1 MSTVIRKDQDRD
13 WAGTR
18 AGTIGESL
26 LRAGKL
32 DEAAVASVLAAQRQS
47 GKPFG
52 EIAIAMG
59 LLHESDVQRVLARQF
74 DYSTVE
80 PDTSHLNRELFAAFE
95 STGPQIEALRR
106 LRSEL
111 KLRCFRKESRPLA
124 MLSPRAVAGAGA
136 LAANLAIAFSQI
148 GESTL
153 LIDANL
159 RKQRQR
165 ELFGLPPHEGLS
177 NLLGRR
183 VPLADALT
191 PVTAFPN
198 LNLLCAGGTVPN
210 PQELLSRDGL
220 GSLMDAAAVSFDV
233 VIVDCPPAL
242 DYADAQLIAAH
253 CGHGLLVTQRDSTR
267 LADIEAVKAQLLPT
281 GVQLVGAVMTQL

>member
-1 MSTVIRKDQDRD
+1 MATVIRKDRD

-18 AGTIGESL
+18 AGAIGELL

-32 DEAAVASVLAAQRQS
+32 DEAGVASVLAAQRES

-52 EIAIAMG
+52 EVAIAMG
-59 LLHESDVQRVLARQF
+59 LLQEKDIQRALARQF
-74 DYSTVE
+74 DYATVE
-80 PDTSHLNRELFAAFE
+80 PDVSHLDRSLFAAFE

-111 KLRCFRKESRPLA
+111 KLRCFRTESRPLA
-124 MLSPRAVAGAGA
+124 VFSPRVVAGAGT

-148 GESTL
+148 GERTL

-159 RKQRQR
+159 RRQRQR
-165 ELFGLPPHEGLS
+165 ELFALPPREGLS

-183 VPLADALT
+183 VPLADAVA

-198 LNLLCAGGTVPN
+198 LSLLCAGATVPN

-220 GSLMDAAAVSFDV
+220 GSLMDVATVSFDV

-242 DYADAQLIAAH
+242 DYADAQLVAAH
-253 CGHGLLVTQRDSTR
+253 CGHALLVTQRDDTR
-267 LADIEAVKAQLLPT
+267 VADIEAVKAQLLPT
-281 GVQLVGAVMTQL
+281 GVQLVGAVMTRA

>member
-1 MSTVIRKDQDRD
+1 MSTVIRKDRD

-18 AGTIGESL
+18 AGAIGELL

-32 DEAAVASVLAAQRQS
+32 DEAAVASVLAAQRES
-47 GKPFG
+47 GKLFG
-52 EIAIAMG
+52 EVAIAMG
-59 LLHESDVQRVLARQF
+59 LLHEKDVQRALARQF

-80 PDTSHLNRELFAAFE
+80 PDTSQLDRGLFAAFE
-95 STGPQIEALRR
+95 SSGPRIESLRR

-111 KLRCFRKESRPLA
+111 KLRCFRTESRPLA
-124 MLSPRAVAGAGA
+124 VFSPRAVAGAGT

-153 LIDANL
+153 LVDANL
-159 RKQRQR
+159 RRQRQR
-165 ELFGLPPHEGLS
+165 ELFGLPPHEGLT

-183 VPLADALT
+183 VPLADALV
-191 PVTAFPN
+191 PVKAFPN
-198 LNLLCAGGTVPN
+198 LSLLCAGATVPN

-220 GSLMDAAAVSFDV
+220 ASLIDVAAVSFDV

-253 CGHGLLVTQRDSTR
+253 CGHALLETQRDATR
-267 LADIEAVKAQLLPT
+267 LADIETVKAQLLPT
-281 GVQLVGAVMTQL
+281 EVQLVGAVMTHG

>member
-1 MSTVIRKDQDRD
+1 MATVIRKDQDRD

-18 AGTIGESL
+18 AGTIGELL

-80 PDTSHLNRELFAAFE
+80 PDTSHLDRELFAAFE

-111 KLRCFRKESRPLA
+111 KLRCFRTRSRDHSRCSRRARSPA
-124 MLSPRAVAGAGA
+124 RVRWPPISRSPSPRSGRR
-136 LAANLAIAFSQI
+136 
-148 GESTL
+148 TL

-159 RKQRQR
+159 RKPRQR
-165 ELFGLPPHEGLS
+165 ELFGLPPREGLS

-191 PVTAFPN
+191 PVTAFPQSEPVVRG
-198 LNLLCAGGTVPN
+198 C
-210 PQELLSRDGL
+210 SRCRIRR
-220 GSLMDAAAVSFDV
+220 S
-233 VIVDCPPAL
+233 C
-242 DYADAQLIAAH
+242 
-253 CGHGLLVTQRDSTR
+253 
-267 LADIEAVKAQLLPT
+267 
-281 GVQLVGAVMTQL
+281 

>member
-1 MSTVIRKDQDRD
+1 MATVIRKDQDLD

-18 AGTIGESL
+18 AGTIGELL

-52 EIAIAMG
+52 EVAIAMG
-59 LLHESDVQRVLARQF
+59 LLHESDVQRALARQF

-80 PDTSHLNRELFAAFE
+80 PETSHLDRDLFAAFE
-95 STGPQIEALRR
+95 STGARIEALRR

-111 KLRCFRKESRPLA
+111 KLRCFRTESRPLA
-124 MLSPRAVAGAGA
+124 LVSPRAIAGAAA
-136 LAANLAIAFSQI
+136 LAANLAIAFAQI
-148 GESTL
+148 GERTL

-159 RKQRQR
+159 RRQRQR
-165 ELFGLPPHEGLS
+165 ELFALPPREGLS

-183 VPLADALT
+183 VPLAYELT
-191 PVTAFPN
+191 PVTEFPN
-198 LNLLCAGGTVPN
+198 LSILCAGATVPN
-210 PQELLSRDGL
+210 PQELLSREGL
-220 GSLMDAAAVSFDV
+220 HSLMEVAAVSFDV
-233 VIVDCPPAL
+233 VIVDCPAAL

-253 CGHGLLVTQRDSTR
+253 CGHALLVTQRDATR
-267 LADIEAVKAQLLPT
+267 LADIEAVQAQLLPT
-281 GVQLVGAVMTQL
+281 GVQLVGAVMTQP

>member
-1 MSTVIRKDQDRD
+1 MATVIRKDHDRD
-13 WAGTR
+13 WTGTR
-18 AGTIGESL
+18 AGTIGELL

-32 DEAAVASVLAAQRQS
+32 DEAAVAAVLAAQRGS

-52 EIAIAMG
+52 QVAIDMG
-59 LLHESDVQRVLARQF
+59 LLRESDVQRALERQF
-74 DYSTVE
+74 DYSIAE
-80 PDTSHLNRELFAAFE
+80 ADTSHLSPELFAAFD
-95 STGPQIEALRR
+95 STGPHIEALRR

-111 KLRCFRKESRPLA
+111 KLRCFLKETRPLA
-124 MLSPRAVAGAGA
+124 VFSPRVVSGAGA

-148 GESTL
+148 GERTL

-159 RKQRQR
+159 RRQRQR
-165 ELFGLPPHEGLS
+165 ELFALPPREGLS

-191 PVTAFPN
+191 VVTGFPN
-198 LNLLCAGGTVPN
+198 LSLLCAGATVPN

-220 GSLMDAAAVSFDV
+220 GSLMDVASVSFDV

-242 DYADAQLIAAH
+242 QYADAQLIASH
-253 CGHGLLVTQRDSTR
+253 CGHALLQTERDATR
-267 LADIEAVKAQLLPT
+267 IDDIEAVKVQLLPT
-281 GVQLVGAVMTQL
+281 GAQLVGAVMTRR

>member
-1 MSTVIRKDQDRD
+1 
-13 WAGTR
+13 
-18 AGTIGESL
+18 
-26 LRAGKL
+26 
-32 DEAAVASVLAAQRQS
+32 
-47 GKPFG
+47 
-52 EIAIAMG
+52 
-59 LLHESDVQRVLARQF
+59 
-74 DYSTVE
+74 
-80 PDTSHLNRELFAAFE
+80 
-95 STGPQIEALRR
+95 
-106 LRSEL
+106 
-111 KLRCFRKESRPLA
+111 
-124 MLSPRAVAGAGA
+124 
-136 LAANLAIAFSQI
+136 
-148 GESTL
+148 L

-159 RKQRQR
+159 RGQRQR
-165 ELFGLPPHEGLS
+165 ELFALPQREGLS

-183 VPLADALT
+183 VSLADALT

-198 LNLLCAGGTVPN
+198 LSLLCAGATVPN

>member
-1 MSTVIRKDQDRD
+1 MATVIRESQDLD
-13 WAGTR
+13 WAVTR
-18 AGTIGESL
+18 AGTIGELL

-32 DEAAVASVLAAQRQS
+32 DEAAVAKVLAAQRQS

-52 EIAIAMG
+52 EVAIDLG
-59 LLHESDVQRVLARQF
+59 LLHESDVQRALARQF

-80 PDTSHLNRELFAAFE
+80 PDTSHLSAELFAAFE
-95 STGPQIEALRR
+95 STGARVEALRR

-111 KLRCFRKESRPLA
+111 KLRCFRDESRPLA
-124 MLSPRAVAGAGA
+124 VFSPRADAEASA
-136 LAANLAIAFSQI
+136 IAANLAIAFSQI
-148 GESTL
+148 GERTL

-159 RKQRQR
+159 RRQRQR
-165 ELFGLPPHEGLS
+165 ELFALSPREGLS

-191 PVTAFPN
+191 SVTGFPN
-198 LNLLCAGGTVPN
+198 LSLLCAGATVPN

-220 GSLMDAAAVSFDV
+220 GSLLSVAAVSFDV

-242 DYADAQLIAAH
+242 DYADAQLIAAL
-253 CGHGLLVTQRDSTR
+253 CGHALLVTRRDATR
-267 LADIEAVKAQLLPT
+267 LADIEAVKTQLLPT
-281 GVQLVGAVMTQL
+281 GVPLVGAVMTQL

>member
-1 MSTVIRKDQDRD
+1 MATVIRKDQDRD

-18 AGTIGESL
+18 AGTIGELL

-32 DEAAVASVLAAQRQS
+32 DEAAVAGVLAAQRQS

-52 EIAIAMG
+52 EVAIAMG

-80 PDTSHLNRELFAAFE
+80 PDTSHFNRELFAAFE

-220 GSLMDAAAVSFDV
+220 GSLMDAAAG
-233 VIVDCPPAL
+233 IGL
-242 DYADAQLIAAH
+242 YLLAA
-253 CGHGLLVTQRDSTR
+253 
-267 LADIEAVKAQLLPT
+267 AVGWP
-281 GVQLVGAVMTQL
+281 